1 LEKKDKN
8 LETDNIN
15 KELDRINDLPT
26 LPAIALEVNK
36 MLQDYDTTRLEIL
49 RDRIEKDQAITAKIL
64 KLANSAFF
72 GVRSKVTSITHAI
85 TLLGFNTI
93 RNAIVSVSIMD
104 ALSVNGDA
112 ARFDIKGFWKHSV
125 AAAVMSRYIAEQTK
139 LYSPDDCFIGGLL
152 HDIGKVVM
160 LKHFPDIFFSI
171 HTSCIKNEKS
181 FFNIEKEKGSV
192 NHSYIG
198 YYLAK
203 KWQLPMKLADVIR
216 YHHTFSSSAREYKFL
231 AIVGLAD
238 VILNT
243 SNPADSK
250 ISIPDVSPEI
260 KKAVY
265 DILDTL
271 PVWFPVLSEN
281 IESACSFF
289 MTELKQ

>member
-1 LEKKDKN
+1 
-8 LETDNIN
+8 
-15 KELDRINDLPT
+15 
-26 LPAIALEVNK
+26 
-36 MLQDYDTTRLEIL
+36 
-49 RDRIEKDQAITAKIL
+49 
-64 KLANSAFF
+64 
-72 GVRSKVTSITHAI
+72 
-85 TLLGFNTI
+85 
-93 RNAIVSVSIMD
+93 
-104 ALSVNGDA
+104 
-112 ARFDIKGFWKHSV
+112 
-125 AAAVMSRYIAEQTK
+125 
-139 LYSPDDCFIGGLL
+139 
-152 HDIGKVVM
+152 
-160 LKHFPDIFFSI
+160 
-171 HTSCIKNEKS
+171 
-181 FFNIEKEKGSV
+181 
-192 NHSYIG
+192 
-198 YYLAK
+198 
-203 KWQLPMKLADVIR
+203 MKLADVIR

>member
-93 RNAIVSVSIMD
+93 RNAIVSVFNHGCPFCKRRCST
-104 ALSVNGDA
+104 L
-112 ARFDIKGFWKHSV
+112 RYKGFLETFSG
-125 AAAVMSRYIAEQTK
+125 SCCNEQIYCRADK
-139 LYSPDDCFIGGLL
+139 IIFADDCFIGGLL

-160 LKHFPDIFFSI
+160 LKHFPDIIFQYS
-171 HTSCIKNEKS
+171 HLL
-181 FFNIEKEKGSV
+181 
-192 NHSYIG
+192 Y
-198 YYLAK
+198 K
-203 KWQLPMKLADVIR
+203 K
-216 YHHTFSSSAREYKFL
+216 
-231 AIVGLAD
+231 
-238 VILNT
+238 
-243 SNPADSK
+243 
-250 ISIPDVSPEI
+250 
-260 KKAVY
+260 
-265 DILDTL
+265 
-271 PVWFPVLSEN
+271 
-281 IESACSFF
+281 
-289 MTELKQ
+289 